1 MQACAISK
9 KWLEEGHF
17 YSMAQYRSAVRCLPP
32 GVVSL
37 SVVVAL
43 KVVLPFVSFSAKV
56 GGRSR
61 KRERECNLCCVS
73 IRRSLFQSFFSFTSF
88 QSCACPV
95 LPLIPTSLVG
105 SLRDCDTSSVQKRSS
120 VAERWWWTLNRRLCL
135 RKVCCSTEVGFY
147 KKQSYFARGDFFGG

>member
-1 MQACAISK
+1 MARRRALLFYGTIPVRGPVPAAWCGESVGRSSPESSSSICFLFRESGREKQKERERVQFVLCFYSTFAIS
-9 KWLEEGHF
+9 
-17 YSMAQYRSAVRCLPP
+17 
-32 GVVSL
+32 
-37 SVVVAL
+37 
-43 KVVLPFVSFSAKV
+43 VL
-56 GGRSR
+56 
-61 KRERECNLCCVS
+61 L
-73 IRRSLFQSFFSFTSF
+73 LFHF

-147 KKQSYFARGDFFGG
+147 KKQSYFARGDFFGGWRRD